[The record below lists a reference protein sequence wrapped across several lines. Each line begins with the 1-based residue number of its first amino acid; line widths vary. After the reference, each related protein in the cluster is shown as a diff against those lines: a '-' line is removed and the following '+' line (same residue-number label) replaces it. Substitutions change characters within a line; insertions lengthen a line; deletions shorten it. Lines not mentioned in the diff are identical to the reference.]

1 MGRGPSDDYY
11 SLLGIATNASVSEL
25 RRAWRKLALRWH
37 PDRAGSAATP
47 TFQKLQA
54 AYAVL
59 GDPVAR
65 ATYDRQIG
73 VTSPITRPAP
83 AVMLRRLSGPLNI
96 LLTSGAARH
105 AEAGVIELLVNAQ
118 EAAQGGMVTISMR
131 VPVNSPKGIVE
142 ELFSAWLAI
151 PPGVA
156 DGAVL
161 SPSALLPGMVR
172 PVSFRVRLRR

>member
-11 SLLGIATNASVSEL
+11 SLLGVAANASVAEL

-37 PDRAGSAATP
+37 PDRAGSGATT

-65 ATYDRQIG
+65 AAYDLRIG
-73 VTSPITRPAP
+73 IVSRVTQPAP

-96 LLTSGAARH
+96 LLMSGAARH
-105 AEAGVIELLVNAQ
+105 AESGVIELLVNQQ

-131 VPVNSPKGIVE
+131 VPVQSSKGIVD

-151 PPGVA
+151 PAGVA
-156 DGAVL
+156 DGTTL
-161 SPSALLPGMVR
+161 TPSALLPGMIR
-172 PVSFRVRLRR
+172 PPAFRVRRRS